1 MPVTDNTRPERRP
14 LEDRDD
20 LDLLDAHLAG
30 DPDAFVVLTRRYIRL
45 MGFIA
50 RRVLH
55 DGQDVEDVVQSALA
69 SMLRGAPTF
78 DRRAAFR
85 TWLSTITYNAALDV
99 YRRRAARP
107 AVPWPDDH
115 ERHPLSTIDVEA
127 VASDR
132 SVIDDLLAALPE
144 DARRIIVMVD
154 LLDLGLQQVADILG
168 LPVGTVKSRRF
179 RALQTLARKLE
190 R

>member
-1 MPVTDNTRPERRP
+1 MTASENIPPDHRP
-14 LEDRDD
+14 LENRDD

-30 DPDAFVVLTRRYIRL
+30 DPDAFVVLTRRYVRL

-50 RRVLH
+50 CRVLH

-78 DRRAAFR
+78 DRRAAFK
-85 TWLSTITYNAALDV
+85 TWLSTITYNSALDV
-99 YRRRAARP
+99 YRRRTARP
-107 AVPWPDDH
+107 TAPLPDDH
-115 ERHPLSTIDVEA
+115 ERHPLSTVDVAA
-127 VASDR
+127 VAADR

-144 DARRIIVMVD
+144 DSRRIIVMID

>member
-1 MPVTDNTRPERRP
+1 VPASDNARPHGLP

-30 DPDAFVVLTRRYIRL
+30 DLDAFVVLTQRYVRL

-78 DRRAAFR
+78 DRRAAFK

-99 YRRRAARP
+99 YRRRAARA
-107 AVPWPDDH
+107 AVPWSDDQ
-115 ERHPLSTIDVEA
+115 ERHPLSAIDVAA
-127 VASDR
+127 VAADR
-132 SVIDDLLAALPE
+132 SVIHDLLAALPE
-144 DARRIIVMVD
+144 DTRRIIVMVD
-154 LLDLGLQQVADILG
+154 LLDLDQQQVVDILG
-168 LPVGTVKSRRF
+168 MPVGTVKSRRF

>member
-1 MPVTDNTRPERRP
+1 MPASDNIRPDDRR

-30 DPDAFVVLTRRYIRL
+30 DPDAFVVLTRRYLRL

-107 AVPWPDDH
+107 SVPWLDND
-115 ERHPLSTIDVEA
+115 ERHPLSTVDVAA
-127 VASDR
+127 VAADR
-132 SVIDDLLAALPE
+132 SVIEDLLAGLPE
-144 DARRIIVMVD
+144 EARRIVVMVD
-154 LLDLGLQQVADILG
+154 LLDLDQQQVADILR